1 MGFQGEPMSVRAMQS
16 PKTFAQAWST
26 QFAQVVTAAAGRD
39 GRLSRAEAARLAA
52 EPDTAVFADNAWEPF
67 AASGQQSVSARKLVA
82 QGQAAALAAAT
93 RAAGADGRLSA
104 ADYRRLPALFGA
116 DALELKALNATGPT
130 PGGSLSELKRQVD
143 AATDGMWLTSESDA
157 HVAFLQ
163 GGNIGDQP
171 ITEALIR
178 ERLSAAHDELR
189 PDIYG
194 FHDDDFIPLADRTAE
209 PVRDAH
215 AFLAHRSQPGDPNDP
230 FSVAQAQKWAQLAQV
245 LESNLTDLQLY
256 RFGTVDISV
265 MLVGRTADGELTG
278 VMSAV
283 VET

>member
-1 MGFQGEPMSVRAMQS
+1 MSVRAMQS
-16 PKTFAQAWST
+16 PKTFADAWST
-26 QFAQVVTAAAGRD
+26 RFAEVVTVAAGKD
-39 GRLSRAEAARLAA
+39 GRLSRAEAARLSAQPA
-52 EPDTAVFADNAWEPF
+52 TAVFADNAWEPF
-67 AASGQQSVSARKLVA
+67 AASGQKTISARKLVA

-93 RAAGADGRLSA
+93 RAAGPDGRLSA
-104 ADYRRLPALFGA
+104 ADLRRLPALFGA
-116 DALELKALNATGPT
+116 DAFELRAMQATVPT
-130 PGGSLSELKRQVD
+130 PGDSLNELKRQVD
-143 AATDGMWLTSESDA
+143 AATSGLWLTSESDA
-157 HVAFLQ
+157 HVAFIR
-163 GGNIGDQP
+163 GGAIGSQP
-171 ITEALIR
+171 ITEALVR
-178 ERLSAAHDELR
+178 EQLGAAHDQLG

-194 FHDDDFIPLADRTAE
+194 SHNNHFIPLADRTAE

-215 AFLAHRSQPGDPNDP
+215 AFLARRSQPGDPSDP
-230 FSVAQAQKWAQLAQV
+230 ASVAQAQQWAQLSQV

>member
-1 MGFQGEPMSVRAMQS
+1 MSVRALQS

-26 QFAQVVTAAAGRD
+26 QFAQVVMKAAGQD
-39 GRLSRAEAARLAA
+39 GRLSRAEAARLSDQPA
-52 EPDTAVFADNAWEPF
+52 TAVFADNAWEPF
-67 AASGQQSVSARKLVA
+67 AAAGQKTISARKLIA

-93 RAAGADGRLSA
+93 QAAGADGRLSA
-104 ADYRRLPALFGA
+104 ADYRRLPVLFGA
-116 DALELKALNATGPT
+116 DAFALRATSATVPA
-130 PGGSLSELKRQVD
+130 PGGSLNELKRQVD
-143 AATDGMWLTSESDA
+143 AATNGLWLTSESDA
-157 HVAFLQ
+157 HVAFIR

-171 ITEALIR
+171 ITEALVR
-178 ERLSAAHDELR
+178 ERLGAAHDALG

-194 FHDDDFIPLADRTAE
+194 FHKNDFIPLADRAAE

-215 AFLAHRSQPGDPNDP
+215 AFLARRSQPGDPSDP
-230 FSVAQAQKWAQLAQV
+230 AALAQAQKWAQLARV
-245 LESNLTDLQLY
+245 LESTLTDLQLY

>member
-1 MGFQGEPMSVRAMQS
+1 MSVRAMQS

-52 EPDTAVFADNAWEPF
+52 QPDTAVFADNAWEPF
-67 AASGQQSVSARKLVA
+67 ASGQQSISARKLIA

-93 RAAGADGRLSA
+93 RAAGADGRLSE
-104 ADYRRLPALFGA
+104 ADFARLPSLFGA
-116 DALELKALNATGPT
+116 DALALRGATGSG

-143 AATDGMWLTSESDA
+143 AATDGMWLISESDA
-157 HVAFLQ
+157 HVAFMD
-163 GGNIGDQP
+163 GGNIGDRP

-178 ERLSAAHDELR
+178 ERLGATHDALR

-194 FHDDDFIPLADRTAE
+194 FHDDQFVPLADRTAE

-215 AFLAHRSQPGDPNDP
+215 AFLAHRSQPGDPSDP
-230 FSVAQAQKWAQLAQV
+230 YSVAQARKWAQLAQV